1 MGYRRDFPKIHD
13 SVDVLRIANEMK
25 PCEKICPQQR
35 ERESLIYLRFENFN
49 LNLNELKKCHLIFF
63 LKSNAKNDVV
73 LDLILILILGSKRH
87 CFFYYY
93 YLYKKLNNIVLTHS
107 FFVKNMK

>member
-49 LNLNELKKCHLIFF
+49 LNLNELKQHRFNFF
-63 LKSNAKNDVV
+63 KKKIDAKNDIV
-73 LDLILILILGSKRH
+73 LDLILILILGSKQHRLITI
-87 CFFYYY
+87 FFN
-93 YLYKKLNNIVLTHS
+93 L
-107 FFVKNMK
+107 